1 MATSDIEKPNIGRD
15 VSFDKERASMKDDKH
30 AVGSGMPD
38 LVSIHLSG
46 HGLAS
51 GSFTIR

>member
-1 MATSDIEKPNIGRD
+1 MATGDIGKQTIGRES
-15 VSFDKERASMKDDKH
+15 SFDKESASMKDDKH

-46 HGLAS
+46 QRSPS
-51 GSFTIR
+51 GSSTIS